1 MICKKLQKAISC
13 ILLLSC
19 MIFTVGAANTTHIE
33 TIDYGD
39 GYYLVITTTEND
51 TDTTTRAVTERY
63 IEREAR
69 AYHGST
75 YIGTYTLCGTFIYDG
90 SRSAATEDDWYATS
104 SYGYSGSSSHS
115 GSSVKGKCTF
125 NYAGG
130 KTYTITMT
138 CDKNGNM
145 SYTE

>member
-1 MICKKLQKAISC
+1 MLSKKLQKAISC
-13 ILLLSC
+13 VLLLSC
-19 MIFTVGAANTTHIE
+19 MIFAVGAANPTQTE

-39 GYYLVITTTEND
+39 GYYLVITTTGKNA
-51 TDTTTRAVTERY
+51 DTTTRAVTERY

-75 YIGTYTLCGTFIYDG
+75 YIGKYTLCGTFIYDG
-90 SRSAATEDDWYATS
+90 SRSAAIADDWYASS
-104 SYGYSGSSSHS
+104 SYGYSGSSSHT
-115 GSSVKGKCTF
+115 GSSVKGRCTF